1 MGNKKYVATF
11 SIMLGILTMLT
22 MHSQLCQTIYAAT
35 TPYSPPCNDTDIEI
49 RGDCC
54 PSDTV
59 QRAHNMCLTQDEV
72 QQRREDADNFMRCA
86 VDRAVHKD
94 VGGSLGCLNELSR

>member
-1 MGNKKYVATF
+1 MNNEKYFATF
-11 SIMLGILTMLT
+11 SIVVGILTMLT
-22 MHSQLCQTIYAAT
+22 MHNQLGQMIYAAT
-35 TPYSPPCNDTDIEI
+35 TPYSPPCNDSDIEI

-72 QQRREDADNFMRCA
+72 E
-86 VDRAVHKD
+86 
-94 VGGSLGCLNELSR
+94 